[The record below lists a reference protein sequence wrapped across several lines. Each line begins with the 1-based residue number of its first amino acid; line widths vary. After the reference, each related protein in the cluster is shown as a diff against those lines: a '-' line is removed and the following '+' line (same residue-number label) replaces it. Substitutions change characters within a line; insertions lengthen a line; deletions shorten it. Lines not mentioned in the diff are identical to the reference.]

1 MSRYRFI
8 VSEKANFPVRLLCRV
23 LDVSPSGF
31 YEWCSRSPSDRELS
45 EAALLERIRKIHKEN
60 KGRYGAPRIHA
71 ELREEHGM
79 RVSRKRVERL
89 MRLAGLAGRHQRRR
103 RALTKQDQAATPAP
117 DLLGRD
123 FAAASDLLAGGDDEQ
138 QSGGSAPGARMVGDI
153 TYLATGEGWLYLADV
168 LDLTSRAV
176 LGYAM
181 ADHMRAEL
189 VCDALRM
196 AAGRIQLPEQAIFH
210 SDRGSQYTSQAFA
223 DTCARLGVTRSMGRT
238 GSCFDNSA
246 AEAFWATLKRELEAT
261 WWPTRAAARHAV
273 FEYIEVFYNR
283 RRRHSAIGYRTPH
296 DVIYRYRQPQ
306 PLAA

>member
-8 VSEKANFPVRLLCRV
+8 VSERATFAVRLLCRV

-45 EAALLERIRKIHKEN
+45 DAALLERIRKIHEDN

-71 ELREEHGM
+71 ELRAEHGV

-103 RALTKQDQAATPAP
+103 RSLTRQDKAATAAP

-123 FAAASDLLAGGDDEQ
+123 FAAAPDLPATGDDAERP
-138 QSGGSAPGARMVGDI
+138 GTSAPGARMVGDI

-168 LDLTSRAV
+168 LDLSSRAV

-189 VCDALRM
+189 VCDALQM
-196 AAGRIQLPEQAIFH
+196 AAGRIQLPQRAIFH
-210 SDRGSQYTSQAFA
+210 SDRGSVLKQHGDRVRLSHLNTGAVRHVDHLRGSDTFQPIERFVHERA
-223 DTCARLGVTRSMGRT
+223 DWLAEIAVKDRVEITPGLVSNVEVWHPDGR
-238 GSCFDNSA
+238 
-246 AEAFWATLKRELEAT
+246 RE
-261 WWPTRAAARHAV
+261 PIAAA
-273 FEYIEVFYNR
+273 
-283 RRRHSAIGYRTPH
+283 
-296 DVIYRYRQPQ
+296 
-306 PLAA
+306 